1 MKLFSSYSIKRK
13 LATIITFTTA
23 IALLIAILAFL
34 IHDIFTKRAELEN
47 DLDTQANIIGDNIAA
62 AFLFGDPDTGNEIL
76 SALKHDPSIVAA
88 EVNSSDGKIFVHYHN
103 NEYGDK
109 YLAEIHNI
117 NNSTINTDLINV
129 SHPVVYNNNV
139 LGTVIILAS
148 KKEIT
153 DRLIYFVVVS
163 LVVLIMAL
171 GIAIILS
178 SRLQRLIY
186 LPIQHLADI
195 AKRVSEEKDY
205 HIRAK
210 IYDDDEIGSLAEDF
224 NDMLA
229 HIQERDENLETL
241 VDKRTTQVK
250 QRNEELNIEVS
261 ERIKAQERLEDS
273 ETRFKSAFY
282 SAAIGMALVKK
293 DHRISQVN
301 KALCN
306 MLGYSQK
313 EIIGTLFKDLTFVDD
328 IYMSEEQHNKL
339 VKGELSHYQL
349 EKRYLDKSGNI
360 IWGLL
365 NVSSVRDINNEFLY
379 AIAQIQDITEAHHL
393 SDELSYQASH
403 DALTD
408 LVNRREFE
416 RRLERVL
423 INVEEEESEHALLF
437 IDLDQFKVINDTCGH
452 ISGDELLHQLANLME
467 DKIRQRDTLAR
478 LGGDEFGVLM
488 EHCNMDQAMR
498 VANVIREAVENY
510 RFVWGDN
517 TFGVGASIGLT
528 PINITSGN
536 ITEILK
542 QADAACY
549 AAKESGRNRVHMY
562 HDGDTSLA
570 KRHGEMQWVARI
582 NSALEDNRFHLYAQ
596 PIMHTANSDVTHYE
610 LLLRM
615 EDEDGA
621 IIPPGAFLPAAERYN
636 LISKLDRWVLDAAF
650 QWLNDVPESREFISF
665 CSINLSGQNLGDEQ
679 FRTYV
684 INKLKESNIQPDKVC
699 FEITETAAIA
709 NLANA
714 MDFIITLKDMGCL
727 FALDDFG
734 SGVSSFAY
742 LKNLPVDYL
751 KIDGM
756 FVKDIVDDPI
766 DFAMV
771 KSINEIGHVMGKKT
785 IAEFVE
791 NEAILNKLREIGVDY
806 AQGYGIG
813 MPVPLEFISSNKLDN

>member
-47 DLDTQANIIGDNIAA
+47 DLDTQANIIGDNITATL
-62 AFLFGDPDTGNEIL
+62 LFDDHDTGNEIL
-76 SALKHDPSIVAA
+76 SALKHDLSIVAA
-88 EVNSSDGKIFVHYHN
+88 EINSSNGKIFVHYHN
-103 NEYGDK
+103 NEYDDE
-109 YLAEIHNI
+109 YTAEIHNI
-117 NNSTINTDLINV
+117 NNNTIKTDLINV
-129 SHPVVYNNNV
+129 SHPIVYNEKV
-139 LGTVIILAS
+139 IGEVIIWAS

-163 LVVLIMAL
+163 LVVLIIAL
-171 GIAIILS
+171 GIAIVLS

-195 AKRVSEEKDY
+195 AKRVSDEKHY
-205 HIRAK
+205 HIRAM
-210 IYDDDEIGSLAEDF
+210 IYHDDEIGRLAEDF
-224 NDMLA
+224 NEMLT
-229 HIQERDENLETL
+229 HIQERDKNLETL
-241 VDKRTTQVK
+241 VDKRTAQVK
-250 QRNEELNIEVS
+250 QRNEELNVEVS

-273 ETRFKSAFY
+273 EKRFKSAFY
-282 SAAIGMALVKK
+282 SAAIGMALVKEE
-293 DHRISQVN
+293 HRISQVN
-301 KALCN
+301 QAFCN
-306 MLGYSQK
+306 MLGFAEK
-313 EIIGTLFKDLTFVDD
+313 DLVGKLFKELTYIDD
-328 IYMSEEQHNKL
+328 IHLSKELHTKL

-349 EKRYLDKSGNI
+349 EKRYIHKSGDI

-379 AIAQIQDITEAHHL
+379 AIAQIQDITEAHEL

-423 INVEEEESEHALLF
+423 INVEEEKSEHALLY

-452 ISGDELLHQLANLME
+452 IAGDELLHQLASLME

-488 EHCNMDQAMR
+488 EHCNIDHAMR
-498 VANVIREAVENY
+498 VANVIREAVEAY
-510 RFVWGDN
+510 RFVWGEN

-528 PINITSGN
+528 PINIASGN
-536 ITEILK
+536 MTEILK

-549 AAKESGRNRVHMY
+549 AAKEFGRNRVHMY
-562 HDGDTSLA
+562 HEEDTSLA

-582 NSALEDNRFHLYAQ
+582 NSALEENRFHLYAQ
-596 PIMHTANSDVTHYE
+596 PIMHTEDANITHYE

-615 EDEDGA
+615 EDDDGA

-636 LISKLDRWVLDAAF
+636 LISKLDRWVLDTAF
-650 QWLNDVPESREFISF
+650 QWLNDVPEPQEFISF

-679 FRTYV
+679 FRSYV
-684 INKLKESNIQPDKVC
+684 INKLNETNIQADKIC

-709 NLANA
+709 NLTNA
-714 MDFIITLKDMGCL
+714 MEFITTLKNMGCL

-813 MPVPLEFISSNKLDN
+813 MPMPLEFISSNNIDN